1 MSAGSS
7 KIAIYGAIGAN
18 IAIAISKFVAAY
30 FTRSSA
36 MLSEGIHSLVDSGN
50 GVLILYGVK
59 QAEKPADARHP
70 FGRGKELYFWSLIV
84 AILVFSVGGGMS
96 FYEGVE
102 HLSDEYLN
110 SSEPMSD
117 PTWNY
122 IVLGLSLVFETISCY
137 LAFREFNKGRGDA
150 GFWETL
156 NRSKDPSVFAI
167 LMEDLAALF
176 GLIIA
181 LAGVYLGHLLNNRAF
196 DGGASICIG
205 ILLVSVAIFLIY
217 QTKGLLIGEG
227 VDDETLNGLEALARQ
242 DHAVEAIR
250 RPLTMYLGPHDIV
263 LALDVDFQDHISAT
277 EVEQAVRRL
286 QDAIRAKYPDFK
298 RIFIEAKSIAGK
310 QPTSLAS
317 DSTAVSP
324 QL

>member
-18 IAIAISKFVAAY
+18 IAIAASKFVAAF
-30 FTRSSA
+30 FTGSSA

-50 GVLILYGVK
+50 GILILFGVK

-70 FGRGKELYFWSLIV
+70 FGRSKELYFWALIV

-96 FYEGVE
+96 FYEGIQ
-102 HLSDEYLN
+102 HLKHPS
-110 SSEPMSD
+110 PIKD

-122 IVLGLSLVFETISCY
+122 VVLGLSLIFESISCF

-167 LMEDLAALF
+167 LMEDLAALL
-176 GLIIA
+176 GLVIA
-181 LAGVYLGHLLNNRAF
+181 LVGVYFGHLLSNPYF

-205 ILLVSVAIFLIY
+205 VLLVAVAIFLIY
-217 QTKGLLIGEG
+217 KTKGLLVGEG
-227 VDDETLNGLEALARQ
+227 VDDATLDELEALACQ
-242 DHAVEAIR
+242 DPAVEAIR
-250 RPLTMYLGPHDIV
+250 RPLTMYMGPKDVV
-263 LALDVDFQDHISAT
+263 LALDVEFHDHLSAN
-277 EVEQAVRRL
+277 EVEQAVSRL
-286 QDAIRAKYPDFK
+286 QDTVRTKYPEFK
-298 RIFIEAKSIAGK
+298 RIFIEAKSLTGRPRAAL
-310 QPTSLAS
+310 PA
-317 DSTAVSP
+317 DSPAVAP

>member
-18 IAIAISKFVAAY
+18 VAIAISKFVAAF
-30 FTRSSA
+30 FTGSSA

-50 GVLILYGVK
+50 GILILYGVK
-59 QAEKPADARHP
+59 QAEKPADTRHP
-70 FGRGKELYFWSLIV
+70 FGRSKELYFWSLIV

-102 HLSDEYLN
+102 HLRHPS
-110 SSEPMSD
+110 PITD

-122 IVLGLSLVFETISCY
+122 VVLGLSLLFEGISFF
-137 LAFREFNKGRGDA
+137 LAFREFNKSRGES

-156 NRSKDPSVFAI
+156 GRSKDPSVFAI
-167 LMEDLAALF
+167 LMEDSAALI
-176 GLIIA
+176 GLVIA
-181 LAGVYLGHLLNNRAF
+181 LAGVYFGHLLNNPFF

-217 QTKGLLIGEG
+217 KTKGLLVGEG
-227 VDDETLNGLEALARQ
+227 VDDETLDGLETLARQ
-242 DHAVEAIR
+242 DQAVEAIR
-250 RPLTMYLGPHDIV
+250 RPLTMYLGPHDVV
-263 LALDVDFQDHISAT
+263 LALDVEFQDHLSAN

-286 QDAIRAKYPDFK
+286 QDTIRIKYPDFK

-310 QPTSLAS
+310 QRAPLTS
-317 DSTAVSP
+317 DSSAVSP
-324 QL
+324 QI

>member
-18 IAIAISKFVAAY
+18 VAIAVSKFVAAF
-30 FTRSSA
+30 FTGSSA

-50 GVLILYGVK
+50 GILILYGVK
-59 QAEKPADARHP
+59 QAEKPADTRHP
-70 FGRGKELYFWSLIV
+70 FGRSKELYFWSLIV

-96 FYEGVE
+96 FYEGIE
-102 HLSDEYLN
+102 HLKHPS
-110 SSEPMSD
+110 PITD

-122 IVLGLSLVFETISCY
+122 VVLGLSLVFEGISCF
-137 LAFREFNKGRGDA
+137 LAFREFNKGRGEA

-156 NRSKDPSVFAI
+156 GRSKDPSVFAI
-167 LMEDLAALF
+167 LMEDLAALL
-176 GLIIA
+176 GLVIA
-181 LAGVYLGHLLNNRAF
+181 LAGVYFGHLLGNPFF

-205 ILLVSVAIFLIY
+205 ILLVAVAIFLIY
-217 QTKGLLIGEG
+217 KTKGLLVGEG
-227 VDDETLNGLEALARQ
+227 VDDETLDGLEALTRQ

-250 RPLTMYLGPHDIV
+250 RPLTMYLGPHDVV
-263 LALDVDFQDHISAT
+263 LALDVDFQDHLSAG

-286 QDAIRAKYPDFK
+286 QDSIRVKYPDFK

-310 QPTSLAS
+310 QRAPLAS
-317 DSTAVSP
+317 DSSAVSP
-324 QL
+324 QT